1 MSHAIAPRALR
12 VDAERNRQRILAAA
26 REAVAEEGLDVGVEE
41 IARRAGVGMGTLYRR
56 FPTKQDLL
64 DAIAEDRIAQVQT
77 ALVAG
82 LAEPDPW
89 TGLRLTMRALTQ
101 AWFEDRSFL
110 DAMSTQLARR
120 GKKVQAA
127 RKRVFEDMTEVIA
140 RAQRAGALRPDVTVG
155 DIAYLI
161 HAAASG
167 PNPFTEVYLQD
178 CPEQWQRCLHVI
190 LDGLRAD
197 AATPA
202 PCRPPDAKH

>member
-1 MSHAIAPRALR
+1 MAQTIAARPLRA
-12 VDAERNRQRILAAA
+12 DAERNRRRILEAA

-64 DAIAEDRIAQVQT
+64 DAIAEDRIAQVQ
-77 ALVAG
+77 AAVSAG
-82 LAEPDPW
+82 LAEEDAW

-101 AWFEDRSFL
+101 AWVEDRSFM
-110 DAMSTQLARR
+110 AAIGTQLAKR

-127 RKRVFEDMTEVIA
+127 RRQVFADLDALIE
-140 RAQRAGALRPDVTVG
+140 RAQREGALRPDVTVG
-155 DIAYLI
+155 DVAYLV

-167 PNPFTEVYLQD
+167 PTPFTESYLRD
-178 CPEQWQRCLHVI
+178 CPDQWQRCLHVI

-202 PCRPPDAKH
+202 PCPPPAAKR

>member
-1 MSHAIAPRALR
+1 MAEALAGRPLRA
-12 VDAERNRQRILAAA
+12 DAERNRRRILAAA

-77 ALVAG
+77 AVAAG
-82 LAEPDPW
+82 LAEEDAW
-89 TGLRLTMRALTQ
+89 TGLQLTMRALAQ
-101 AWFEDRSFL
+101 AWVEDRSFVE
-110 DAMSTQLARR
+110 AMGSQLARR
-120 GKKVQAA
+120 GRKVAAA
-127 RKRVFEDMTEVIA
+127 RKRVFADLDELIG
-140 RAQRAGALRPDVTVG
+140 RAQREGALRADVTVG
-155 DIAYLI
+155 DIAFLI

-167 PNPFTEVYLQD
+167 SSPFTEVYLRE
-178 CPEQWQRCLHVI
+178 CPDQWQRSLHVI

-202 PCRPPDAKH
+202 PSRPPAAKR